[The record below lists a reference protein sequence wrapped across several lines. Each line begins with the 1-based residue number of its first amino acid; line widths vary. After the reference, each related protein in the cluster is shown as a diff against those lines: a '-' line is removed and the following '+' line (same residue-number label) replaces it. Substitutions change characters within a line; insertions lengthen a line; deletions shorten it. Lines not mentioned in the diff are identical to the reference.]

1 MRAMCRG
8 HVASVQPLRALRDS
22 PAGGAAE
29 GGAFDSREARSAKGD
44 IVTKGENM
52 AAVAIEVG
60 EQAKWS
66 AYLNQAGKAIGAVT
80 DRRVMNNM
88 DPETKA
94 IHLRLEAWA
103 RWSKSSPE
111 LREYPEVSM
120 MGKMEEYGPEAM
132 ASFMSNGVR
141 VPASMPEAIEV
152 IERAVTKLGEI
163 DRKVIDAYYLRWAP
177 VAALAVK
184 CRMRER
190 EFLNVLRRARF
201 RVRCYVEAAGE

>member
-1 MRAMCRG
+1 M
-8 HVASVQPLRALRDS
+8 
-22 PAGGAAE
+22 
-29 GGAFDSREARSAKGD
+29 
-44 IVTKGENM
+44 TKGENM

-103 RWSKSSPE
+103 RWAKSNPE
-111 LREYPEVSM
+111 LREYPEENWLYKW
-120 MGKMEEYGPEAM
+120 GKYGTDG
-132 ASFMSNGVR
+132 ASQAGPPVT
-141 VPASMPEAIEV
+141 MPEAIEI

-201 RVRCYVEAAGE
+201 RVRCYVEAIE